1 MITKGQNIFDFAI
14 EKYGTLENIFDV
26 LDDNSLTFDSELQS
40 GMELNANTFNKGNN
54 EIKKLELKP
63 VNYGSAEFSFNSVF
77 VKSNET
83 VVDDSVQ
90 EGQSIFDIAE
100 ERFGTIEEIFEIID
114 QNGFTFNT
122 LINSGQK
129 LNISNYG
136 IGDEDIKDYYKRNNI
151 RPNNDQDY
159 PTTGSQL
166 DLLLQWP
173 EFVDKDIVILP
184 NLIIL

>member
-1 MITKGQNIFDFAI
+1 MITEGQNIFDFAI

-26 LDDNSLTFDSELQS
+26 LDSNSLTFDSELQG
-40 GMELNANTFNKGNN
+40 GMELNADTFNKGDDK
-54 EIKKLELKP
+54 IKKLELKP
-63 VNYGSAEFSFNSVF
+63 VNFGSAEFVFNSVY
-77 VKSNET
+77 VESNET
-83 VVDDSVQ
+83 IIDDSVQ
-90 EGQSIFDIAE
+90 EGQNIFDVTL
-100 ERFGTIEEIFEIID
+100 ERMGNIEEIFEIID

-129 LNISNYG
+129 LNISNHG
-136 IGDEDIKDYYKRNNI
+136 IGDEEIKDYYKKNNI

-173 EFVDKDIVILP
+173 EFIDKDIVILP